1 MSFKP
6 VKTCM
11 VLVTITGV
19 IVRNLMK
26 SMTYRK
32 KVQKWPVT
40 GGWGYVFF
48 GRFRGISNIENPP
61 LMFLK

>member
-1 MSFKP
+1 
-6 VKTCM
+6 M

-40 GGWGYVFF
+40 WGWGYVFF
-48 GRFRGISNIENPP
+48 GKFRGISNIENPP
-61 LMFLK
+61 LCF